1 MPDKNNL
8 SLETVVRRLGV
19 EDAIEFLEYALP
31 RIIQRKKWLQEYL
44 STGDSEAASQCAYR
58 TIGSVRLYGSTKLE
72 LLLEQVKLVSN
83 GDIDPVSLQRE
94 LSVEFDKAIN
104 AIREWL
110 EAHTNV

>member
-1 MPDKNNL
+1 MPDKKDL

-19 EDAIEFLEYALP
+19 EDSIEFLEYALP

-44 STGDSEAASQCAYR
+44 STGDWEAASQCAYR
-58 TIGSVRLYGSTKLE
+58 MIGSVRLYGSAKLE

-83 GDIDPVSLQRE
+83 GDIDPVSLQYE

-104 AIREWL
+104 ATREWL
-110 EAHTNV
+110 EAHTDA